1 MNNKPTILLV
11 EDDPF
16 LSSVLRLKLEKE
28 SFKVIRAADGEEA
41 LNFLTEQ
48 GIKPSLILLD
58 LILPK
63 KNGFEVLETIRQDPL
78 LEKLPVII
86 ISNLGQP
93 SDIERGKALGVIDY
107 FIKARLSIGELVNRV
122 KTEVLDKDI
131 LNSKIKTDNKPT
143 HQIRTNAEGMNL

>member
-1 MNNKPTILLV
+1 MNNKPRILLI

-28 SFKVIRAADGEEA
+28 LFEVIRAADGEEA

-48 GIKPSLILLD
+48 GIKPDLILLD

-93 SDIERGKALGVIDY
+93 SDIERGKALGIIDY
-107 FIKARLSIGELVNRV
+107 FVKARLSIGELVDRV
-122 KTEVLDKDI
+122 KEEIVP
-131 LNSKIKTDNKPT
+131 KT
-143 HQIRTNAEGMNL
+143 

>member
-1 MNNKPTILLV
+1 MNNKPIILLV

-16 LSSVLRLKLEKE
+16 LSSVLRMKLEKE
-28 SFKVIRAADGEEA
+28 LFKVIRAADGDEA

-48 GIKPSLILLD
+48 GVKPDLILLD

-107 FIKARLSIGELVNRV
+107 FIKARLSVEELVNKV
-122 KTEVLDKDI
+122 KKETESI
-131 LNSKIKTDNKPT
+131 RQSSPET
-143 HQIRTNAEGMNL
+143 QIS

>member
-1 MNNKPTILLV
+1 MINNKPTVLLI

-28 SFKVIRAADGEEA
+28 SFKVVRASDGDEA

-48 GIKPSLILLD
+48 GVKPDLILLD

-93 SDIERGKALGVIDY
+93 SDIERGKALGIIDY
-107 FIKARLSIGELVNRV
+107 FVKARLSIEELVNKV
-122 KTEVLDKDI
+122 KQETQSLGQPK
-131 LNSKIKTDNKPT
+131 
-143 HQIRTNAEGMNL
+143 Q

>member
-16 LSSVLRLKLEKE
+16 LSSVLRMKLEKE
-28 SFKVIRAADGEEA
+28 SFKVVRAADGDEA

-48 GIKPSLILLD
+48 GVKPDLILLD

-107 FIKARLSIGELVNRV
+107 FIKARLSVEELVNKV
-122 KTEVLDKDI
+122 KKQTQAIEE
-131 LNSKIKTDNKPT
+131 SKTKE
-143 HQIRTNAEGMNL
+143 QAS

>member
-1 MNNKPTILLV
+1 MNNKPTILLI

-16 LSSVLRLKLEKE
+16 LSSVLRMKLEKE
-28 SFKVIRAADGEEA
+28 SFKVIRAADGDEA

-48 GIKPSLILLD
+48 GVKPDLILLD

-63 KNGFEVLETIRQDPL
+63 KNGFEVLEIIRQDPL

-107 FIKARLSIGELVNRV
+107 FIKARLSVEELVNKV
-122 KTEVLDKDI
+122 KKEVETTEQ
-131 LNSKIKTDNKPT
+131 SKSVIANEKLTSE
-143 HQIRTNAEGMNL
+143 RGNLI

>member
-1 MNNKPTILLV
+1 MNNKSTILLI

-41 LNFLTEQ
+41 LHFLTEQ
-48 GIKPSLILLD
+48 GIKPDLILLD

-93 SDIERGKALGVIDY
+93 SDIERGKALGIIDY
-107 FIKARLSIGELVNRV
+107 FVKARLSVEELVNKV
-122 KTEVLDKDI
+122 KQEI
-131 LNSKIKTDNKPT
+131 KI
-143 HQIRTNAEGMNL
+143 E

>member
-16 LSSVLRLKLEKE
+16 LSSILQLKLEKE
-28 SFKVIRAADGEEA
+28 NFKTIRAADGEEA
-41 LNFLTEQ
+41 LNLLTEQ
-48 GIKPSLILLD
+48 GIKPSAILLD

-63 KNGFEVLETIRQDPL
+63 RNGFEVLETIRQDPT

-93 SDIERGKALGVIDY
+93 TDIERGKALGVIDY
-107 FIKARLSIGELVNRV
+107 FVKAKLSVDELVNRV
-122 KTEVLDKDI
+122 KEE
-131 LNSKIKTDNKPT
+131 IKSDNIDTATAPSV
-143 HQIRTNAEGMNL
+143 

>member
-16 LSSVLRLKLEKE
+16 LSSVLRMKLEKE
-28 SFKVIRAADGEEA
+28 SFKVVRAADGDEA

-48 GIKPSLILLD
+48 GIKPDLILLD

-63 KNGFEVLETIRQDPL
+63 KNGFEVLEIIRQDPL

-107 FIKARLSIGELVNRV
+107 FIKARLSVEELVNKV
-122 KTEVLDKDI
+122 KKQTEAAKEL
-131 LNSKIKTDNKPT
+131 KPG
-143 HQIRTNAEGMNL
+143 E

>member
-16 LSSVLRLKLEKE
+16 LSSVLRMKLEKE
-28 SFKVIRAADGEEA
+28 SFKVVRAADGDEA

-48 GIKPSLILLD
+48 GIKPDLILLD

-63 KNGFEVLETIRQDPL
+63 KNGFEVLEIIRQDPL

-107 FIKARLSIGELVNRV
+107 FIKARLSVEELVNKV
-122 KTEVLDKDI
+122 KKQTEAIEELK
-131 LNSKIKTDNKPT
+131 SKEQTS
-143 HQIRTNAEGMNL
+143 